1 MCAKNCGLMGKG
13 NQDIKARPL
22 RQAFLFPP
30 ATARVVRSATRE
42 TLCDLLHARPDE
54 FVYCDFAVPVLVHL
68 FEGGLGEKLL
78 KNENTERDVKSEWTV
93 KGMWEHTSAEWE
105 RWTHLG
111 FFGGVAVLLEEVE
124 EVLDDLLQL
133 LLRDRA
139 VAVDVEN
146 PEDLPQVLLG
156 RAVRHH
162 VQDDH
167 ELSVA
172 KAPRY
177 SRLDVKPAP
186 KFGLLT

>member
-1 MCAKNCGLMGKG
+1 MG
-13 NQDIKARPL
+13 
-22 RQAFLFPP
+22 
-30 ATARVVRSATRE
+30 S
-42 TLCDLLHARPDE
+42 
-54 FVYCDFAVPVLVHL
+54 
-68 FEGGLGEKLL
+68 GG
-78 KNENTERDVKSEWTV
+78 DV
-93 KGMWEHTSAEWE
+93 GGYTSAEYG
-105 RWTHLG
+105 RDVFRLHLG

-133 LLRDRA
+133 LLRDRP

-172 KAPRY
+172 KSSA
-177 SRLDVKPAP
+177 LFIHA
-186 KFGLLT
+186 